1 MLPEIFTEAWNW
13 LLGLSKVQLILL
25 GGAIALLVAISKVL
39 RLLFLALVLLFFL
52 VVVLPQL
59 LTRYAEYPLPEMT
72 PGERA
77 IPQD

>member
-1 MLPEIFTEAWNW
+1 MLPEMFTETWNW

-39 RLLFLALVLLFFL
+39 RLLFLVTVLLFFL

-59 LTRYAEYPLPEMT
+59 LTRSVEYPFPELA
-72 PGERA
+72 PDERVV
-77 IPQD
+77 PQD